1 MTHKLIY
8 SAIFGMAVLIGGTA
22 LPAYGAVIYCNGA
35 GAPANN
41 SCSNGNIYT
50 VSSSNV
56 GGNAWIINV
65 QIDTTGYSLVALG
78 AQSALGAIEIRD
90 FSTSPFTINS
100 FTATGSFYAN
110 ASVGFATTFD
120 GLSANGCSPNDV
132 PSNKFCADAG
142 EADPF
147 LFNRG
152 DVLNFAFGFTTTGT
166 INDFIHVK
174 NQFLQLEGSPQAW
187 AKVGSLGS
195 FDIYREGRIPP
206 QEIIPEP
213 ATYALIG
220 SALVGVEMLRRRRK
234 S

>member
-1 MTHKLIY
+1 MTHKLIH
-8 SAIFGMAVLIGGTA
+8 SAIFGMAVLIGGAA

-56 GGNAWIINV
+56 GNNWIINV
-65 QIDTTGYSLVALG
+65 QIDTTGYSLVPPG
-78 AQSALGAIEIRD
+78 AQSALGAIEIRN
-90 FSTSPFTINS
+90 FTTSAFTLDS
-100 FTATGSFYAN
+100 FAATGSFYAN
-110 ASVGFATTFD
+110 GSVVFTQTFD

-132 PSNKFCADAG
+132 PTNKFCADAG
-142 EADPF
+142 EANPF

-152 DVLNFAFGFTTTGT
+152 NVLNFAFGFTTTGT

-174 NQFLQLEGSPQAW
+174 NQFLQLQGSPQAW
-187 AKVGSLGS
+187 DKVGSLGS